1 MPASMPPFPGQV
13 RGPCPSPQ
21 NRKTRWLALADLRKQ
36 RSALAA
42 PLCSAHR
49 SPASTTFFFLPPQCT
64 FDAARMGR
72 YSEPLLNG
80 CSQFRGPNGRIA

>member
-1 MPASMPPFPGQV
+1 MRASMPPFPGQV

-21 NRKTRWLALADLRKQ
+21 NRKTRWLAVANLRKQ

-42 PLCSAHR
+42 LMCSPRR
-49 SPASTTFFFLPPQCT
+49 SPASTTFFFLPRQRT
-64 FDAARMGR
+64 FDAARMGC

-80 CSQFRGPNGRIA
+80 RGQFHRPNGPIA